1 MTRIKAKLSNIYKET
16 SKKKVKKTH
25 QIEEIYNKYGI
36 ISHNISLRKV
46 SFAPVY
52 SNEQS
57 EKDIKKTA
65 PLKTTSKR
73 SA

>member
-1 MTRIKAKLSNIYKET
+1 MGYHQ
-16 SKKKVKKTH
+16 KKVKKTH
-25 QIEEIYNKYGI
+25 QIEEIYSKYGI

-46 SFAPVY
+46 SFVSVY

-57 EKDIKKTA
+57 EKEIKKTA

-73 SA
+73 NI